1 MNPDVRIQKI
11 DDQRGSS
18 IFYPERYLLVTP
30 LDSWGSWGKGEKRR
44 KVSDIPYV
52 YKHNTE
58 KGGLFLNID
67 FKTILIMYVI

>member
-1 MNPDVRIQKI
+1 MNPDVRIQKR

-30 LDSWGSWGKGEKRR
+30 LDSWGSCGKGGKRR
-44 KVSDIPYV
+44 NVSDNPCV

-67 FKTILIMYVI
+67 FKMYVI